1 MALTPPMVSPT
12 TVGSPAAAIQP
23 ASTAHAEVFAA
34 IHRAAFPR
42 AEAWSRDVML
52 LQLEVPATFGL
63 LHPLGGMI
71 LARVAADEAEILT
84 LAVSP
89 EHRRHGIGAALLG
102 TAMRRAAVL
111 GAVSM
116 FLEVAVTNDAARA
129 LYAAHGFTEAGLRRH
144 YYIDGT
150 DALVLRST
158 LSAAA
163 S

>member
-1 MALTPPMVSPT
+1 MPATAPVGPPSEAIE
-12 TVGSPAAAIQP
+12 TVT
-23 ASTAHAEVFAA
+23 TAHADVLAA
-34 IHRAAFPR
+34 IHRAAFSR

-63 LHPLGGMI
+63 LHPRGGMI

-89 EHRRHGIGAALLG
+89 EQRRRGIGSALLG
-102 TAMRRAAVL
+102 AAKAHAARL

-129 LYAAHGFTEAGLRRH
+129 LYSAHGFTEAGRRRR
-144 YYIDGT
+144 YYTDGT

-158 LSAAA
+158 LSGPD
-163 S
+163 SNS